1 MLMWCK
7 FDSTIIKFE
16 ILNVVTQKYLYC
28 YYRTTETPAV
38 AFTLLTRFLCVCVC
52 VCVCVCLCV
61 CVCERERVCETDP
74 IAVKSKVLNI
84 YH

>member
-16 ILNVVTQKYLYC
+16 ILNVVTQKSFYC
-28 YYRTTETPAV
+28 YYRATETPA
-38 AFTLLTRFLCVCVC
+38 AALTLLTRFLCVCGVKQ
-52 VCVCVCLCV
+52 
-61 CVCERERVCETDP
+61 TQ

-84 YH
+84 HH

>member
-52 VCVCVCLCV
+52 VCVCV
-61 CVCERERVCETDP
+61 RERVCETDP

-84 YH
+84 HH